1 MASSNLSHTHAS
13 DDELTD
19 VEEGGSSRLTE
30 AVRKGKSPRV
40 LPRVEGGVRSVVDPA
55 RVSKADIPID
65 VKLDNLFAAALGKSD
80 TLKCSTTHAWRT
92 DMPPPFSVSSDL
104 NAARIVAPVVAPTRV
119 SVTPLPRVSVAPVV
133 ASVGSPTVSASG
145 GNVGL
150 ASSGT
155 VTSELAGSSYASILK
170 DATSSSGNDLSFFP
184 LAEKSSSKIELPL
197 ELLKKA
203 SITYQN
209 TLYGY
214 FLGPRLYFPTVVKE
228 VKKLWGKMGFQ
239 EAMMNDNGFLFFRF
253 SSVDGLRQVMEGGP
267 WMIRGVPLFVF
278 PWDPMQGLVKP
289 EHKTCP
295 LWVKLHNIPLVA
307 FNREGVGRIASALGK
322 PKMMDE
328 FTTSMCDNAWGRPGF
343 AKVLVDV
350 WAVGE
355 LKRELDVVVPNLYG
369 GKGTEVKIRVEYLWE
384 PIQCSHCSVFGHKLS
399 SCVKATVAKS
409 VSKGKEK
416 EIVDDDGFTKIQN
429 RKQKG
434 IVISGQSSKITKQP
448 KPKQVYAPVKPK
460 QGDSSTGLSSS
471 SAAVGVSS
479 VKDSVVP
486 SSASPINLED
496 SPTVVEKIPILDQ
509 SLSSTDDVAKTKHL
523 AGMDSVAKLKEYL
536 ARQGNDIS
544 MFNKFSS
551 LESLDTDVITVEN
564 QPSPSVLETHLGVSK
579 LPDVASAI
587 FGAWSWNA
595 NQVSCPNGVRILFG
609 WDALVMDVMV
619 ISLTDQVVHC
629 KVLPKGSSKFFH
641 ASFVYA
647 SNNLVTRRQLW
658 NELKTFSVVS
668 SNCPWA
674 VLGDFNAT
682 LQPEESMG
690 GSNRR
695 DIRMEEFLECLEDSS
710 LFDIRFQGNF
720 FTWAQK
726 PTSGVGILRKLDRVL
741 VNTDFSDSFH
751 LSSARFL
758 PRAQRSDFLSIV
770 SDAWRMSVHGTYMYC
785 VLQKLKH
792 LKPLVRSLSSHH
804 GPLSENVKTMRLKV
818 EELQNLVDANPYDIS
833 LQDNLSSVTGK
844 FQEALWLEDSYF
856 RQRAKCRWLQEGD
869 LNTAYF
875 HKAVKERKN
884 RSLITSILD
893 VHGMEASGDS
903 IGVAFENYFKSMLGE
918 RDAHVIPDIPEDFFS
933 RKLSIE
939 DANYMIRPIT
949 KEEVKLAMFDIGDD
963 RAPGSDGYT
972 SKFFK
977 SAWSI
982 IGSDVILAIQDFFYR
997 GRLARQVNHTAICLL
1012 PKHPHASRVTE
1023 FRPISLCNVL
1033 YKCIAKI
1040 ISWRIKDSL
1049 DFLVSSSQSAFI
1061 PGRGITD
1068 NILLAHELMEGYGR
1082 QHGTPRCAFK
1092 IDIQKAYDSV
1102 DWWFLCTLLDRMG
1115 FHPIMRHW
1123 IMELVS
1129 TTSYSLI
1136 INGEPTGFFK
1146 GGRGLRQGCPLSPYL
1161 FTLVMEAFSSLFR
1174 RQIGQDHRF
1183 SFHKGCAELAIS
1195 HLCFADDLMVFS
1207 KGDLESVT
1215 VLKEVLDS
1223 FATLSGLKPNIAK
1236 SSVYFSNVD
1245 PNTVQG
1251 ILNILPFQT
1260 GNLPF
1265 RYLGVPLSSK
1275 RLVVS
1280 DFESLIIKVKSRIQN
1295 WKSKC
1300 LSFGGRLLLV
1310 RSVLESLQLYWMAV
1324 FLLPSSVTH
1333 KIEKMFRDFLW
1344 AQSNSATG
1352 KCRVAWSDVCKP
1364 KQAGGLGIKRLNLWN
1379 RSLLVSHIWDIL
1391 RRKNSLWVTWIRS
1404 FRLRNSHFWNVQII
1418 SNSSWIWRKL
1428 LDLRE
1433 QVRPHF
1439 LSVVGDGLSTNAWDD
1454 KWIVNGTLSL
1464 MIPFRIFQSLGL
1476 SKHSTVADVIQ
1487 VMGSAWPTSW
1497 IDRMPSLSG
1506 VAVPNLQIGVKDQ
1519 IMWLNLLNQSRNFA
1533 IKEVWNSLLGPWQP
1547 VLWHDLFWRLIR
1559 DDLGNTRDGDW
1570 SLIVQDLIHRRWNPG
1585 EVHKKCLF
1593 VGGIYYIWQ
1602 ERNRRLFE
1610 GRKRDPSQLVRD
1622 LRMFLDTRKNGLR
1635 DVHVHCGEVSG
1646 INSTT

>member
-1 MASSNLSHTHAS
+1 
-13 DDELTD
+13 
-19 VEEGGSSRLTE
+19 
-30 AVRKGKSPRV
+30 
-40 LPRVEGGVRSVVDPA
+40 
-55 RVSKADIPID
+55 
-65 VKLDNLFAAALGKSD
+65 
-80 TLKCSTTHAWRT
+80 
-92 DMPPPFSVSSDL
+92 MPPPFSVSSDL
-104 NAARIVAPVVAPTRV
+104 NAARIVPPVVAPTRV

-150 ASSGT
+150 ASSGV

-170 DATSSSGNDLSFFP
+170 DATSSS
-184 LAEKSSSKIELPL
+184 
-197 ELLKKA
+197 
-203 SITYQN
+203 
-209 TLYGY
+209 
-214 FLGPRLYFPTVVKE
+214 

-448 KPKQVYAPVKPK
+448 KPKQVYVPVKPK

-496 SPTVVEKIPILDQ
+496 SPTVVEKIPVSDQ

-523 AGMDSVAKLKEYL
+523 A
-536 ARQGNDIS
+536 
-544 MFNKFSS
+544 
-551 LESLDTDVITVEN
+551 
-564 QPSPSVLETHLGVSK
+564 ETHLGVSK
-579 LPDVASAI
+579 LPDVASAV
-587 FGAWSWNA
+587 FGAWSWNS

-609 WDALVMDVMV
+609 WDALVMDVME

-629 KVLPKGSSKFFH
+629 KILPKGSSKFFH

-682 LQPEESMG
+682 LQPDESMG

-758 PRAQRSDFLSIV
+758 PRGISDHSPVILMIKHGRIRGRLPFRFDNFLAQRSDFLSIV

-792 LKPLVRSLSSHH
+792 LKPLVRSLSSRH

-856 RQRAKCRWLQEGD
+856 RQRAKCKWLQEGD

-903 IGVAFENYFKSMLGE
+903 IGVAFENYFKSILGE

-939 DANYMIRPIT
+939 DANFMIRPIT

-1061 PGRGITD
+1061 PGRRITD

-1280 DFESLIIKVKSRIQN
+1280 DFESLIIKVKS
-1295 WKSKC
+1295 
-1300 LSFGGRLLLV
+1300 
-1310 RSVLESLQLYWMAV
+1310 
-1324 FLLPSSVTH
+1324 P
-1333 KIEKMFRDFLW
+1333 
-1344 AQSNSATG
+1344 QSNSAKG

-1391 RRKNSLWVTWIRS
+1391 RRKNSLWVTWIRT

-1476 SKHSTVADVIQ
+1476 SKHSTVADVVQ

-1519 IMWLNLLNQSRNFA
+1519 IMWLNLLNQSWNFA

-1547 VLWHDLFWRLIR
+1547 VLWHDLCWFKHHVPKHSFCAWLAFLDRLPTQDRLVAWSSNTEMLVCSLCKEVMDSRDHLFFQCHFSRVVWRLIR

-1646 INSTT
+1646 INPTT